1 MIYIIVAMGHGWTW
15 PIYGWFIHRLNILAN
30 IFKHRDF
37 PLLYMFVGLLSLLV
51 ISSYFWEYLLPRA
64 SFTHSGN
71 FTFSSTASFANSG
84 SWGCAWW
91 GSRGHFCSPTMWCE
105 TQEESAGSLTLF
117 IFHNVWKLFFFWSW
131 GRLMIWAERRDKLC
145 KGWVPTKRKS
155 NETLGTAEKWMIK
168 QNEGVEICLN
178 FWPIS
183 SNIYPKIIAGHLTKI
198 CVMNFQIKFGE
209 NDSTP
214 HLPSQP

>member
-1 MIYIIVAMGHGWTW
+1 
-15 PIYGWFIHRLNILAN
+15 
-30 IFKHRDF
+30 
-37 PLLYMFVGLLSLLV
+37 MFVGLLSLPV

-117 IFHNVWKLFFFWSW
+117 IYFIMFENCSFSDLGGGWLFGLNGATNYARDGCQPSGNPIRWNFGHRGEMNDKTKWGSWNVSNLLTNIIQYLPNNCCWALAEHLRHELSDQ
-131 GRLMIWAERRDKLC
+131 IWWE
-145 KGWVPTKRKS
+145 W
-155 NETLGTAEKWMIK
+155 
-168 QNEGVEICLN
+168 
-178 FWPIS
+178 
-183 SNIYPKIIAGHLTKI
+183 
-198 CVMNFQIKFGE
+198 
-209 NDSTP
+209 
-214 HLPSQP
+214 